1 MCALR
6 AADLLLKP
14 SAPLA
19 RQRGCPAIAH
29 RCGFGADVSNGNE
42 LEQGFGELLSC
53 DCRLA
58 SEAFWAFGAAAG
70 VPSRSIAL
78 WVRRRSSQ

>member
-53 DCRLA
+53 DWQSLASRLA
-58 SEAFWAFGAAAG
+58 LRPLQQWRLLECA
-70 VPSRSIAL
+70 R
-78 WVRRRSSQ
+78 